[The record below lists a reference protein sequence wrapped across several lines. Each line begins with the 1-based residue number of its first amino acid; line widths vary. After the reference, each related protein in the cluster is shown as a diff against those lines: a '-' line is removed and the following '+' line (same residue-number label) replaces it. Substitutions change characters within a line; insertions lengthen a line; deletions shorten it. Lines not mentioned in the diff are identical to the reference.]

1 MGWMFSYEDPQK
13 RKYPQVGSSLVAQ
26 SCQTLCDTMDC
37 SPPSFSV
44 YGISQARILE
54 WVAIS
59 YSRASS
65 QPKGSNPHLLHLLLG
80 RQILYHWATWKAH
93 KGAKSGMKSV
103 MIFVS
108 SSDHFL
114 TQKLQILHPT
124 LSRDVLYPTQ
134 IKDHQ
139 PLPHYFRCLD
149 PLPPRQP
156 F

>member
-1 MGWMFSYEDPQK
+1 MLDIKSRCVCYVQICVCSVTK
-13 RKYPQVGSSLVAQ
+13 L
-26 SCQTLCDTMDC
+26 CLTLCDPMNC
-37 SPPSFSV
+37 GMPGSSV

-65 QPKGSNPHLLHLLLG
+65 QPKESNPHLLHLLLG

-124 LSRDVLYPTQ
+124 LSRDVLYHTQ
-134 IKDHQ
+134 IEDHQ